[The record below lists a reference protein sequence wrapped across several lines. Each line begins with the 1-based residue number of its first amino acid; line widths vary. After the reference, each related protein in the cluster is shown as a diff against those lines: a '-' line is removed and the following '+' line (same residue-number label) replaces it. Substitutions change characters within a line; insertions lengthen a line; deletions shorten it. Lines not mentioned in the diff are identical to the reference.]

1 MEFKFEG
8 NSLKSG
14 VYKIINKLNGRTY
27 YGSAKEFKRR
37 SKQHAKSLEAGKHY
51 NKFLQ
56 ADFNMCGT
64 DAFVFEVVEVIEGD
78 KGARLLVE
86 QRYLDAY
93 QGSNDIC
100 YNLRKDATTGDGCW
114 SKDPEETRKK
124 HSEVSKK
131 MWESEEHRKNISEK
145 NSEASKKQWSDPEI
159 REKMIKK
166 IREAGES
173 MKGVPRAKHSEET
186 KRKIAIAHTGLS
198 APYKGKKLSEEQA
211 EKSRKFLL
219 RYAKSEK
226 RIEALRSAARVKRG
240 KPIIAWNISQPD
252 KTFEFL
258 AIRQAAKELSANP
271 VSIRK
276 ILRGDMKMTKAGWI
290 FSYQEK

>member
-8 NSLKSG
+8 KSLKSG
-14 VYKIINKLNGRTY
+14 VYKIVNKLNGRTY

-37 SKQHAKSLEAGKHY
+37 SKQHVKALEAGKHY

-56 ADFNMCGT
+56 ADFNACGT
-64 DAFVFEVVEVIEGD
+64 DAFIFEVIEVVEGD
-78 KGARLLVE
+78 KNDRLLVE
-86 QRYLDAY
+86 QRYLDIY
-93 QGSNDIC
+93 QGSRDNC
-100 YNLRKDATTGDGCW
+100 YNLRKEANATDGCW
-114 SKDPEETRKK
+114 SKNPEITKKK
-124 HSEVSKK
+124 HSLASKK

-166 IREAGES
+166 IREVGER

-198 APYKGKKLSEEQA
+198 SPHKGKKLSEEHA
-211 EKSRKFLL
+211 EKSRKCLL
-219 RYAKSEK
+219 QYAKSEK
-226 RIEALRSAARVKRG
+226 RIEALRSAARIKRG
-240 KPIIAWNISQPD
+240 KPIIAWNISEPD
-252 KTFEFL
+252 KKIEFL
-258 AIRQAAKELSANP
+258 AIRQAAKEIFVNP

-276 ILRGDMKMTKAGWI
+276 ILRGHMKMTKAGWI
-290 FSYQEK
+290 FSYKE